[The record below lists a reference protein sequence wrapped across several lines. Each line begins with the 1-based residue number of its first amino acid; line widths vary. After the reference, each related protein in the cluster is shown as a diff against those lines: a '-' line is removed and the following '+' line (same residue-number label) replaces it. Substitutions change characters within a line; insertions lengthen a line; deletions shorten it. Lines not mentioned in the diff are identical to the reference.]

1 MKRFVCIA
9 FAMLFVLCG
18 CANKPIEVG
27 EFSYTAFCEYYSDE
41 TEGIV
46 SEGFVNT
53 EKAEIESVEQVV
65 ELAKKECTVEYDTI
79 KVEYDS
85 EQKMYRVNFSEG
97 KVLVGLQ
104 WGYVIGGDQSVCINH
119 EGITQLIVYGE

>member
-9 FAMLFVLCG
+9 FAMLFALCG
-18 CANKPIEVG
+18 CANKPTEVG
-27 EFSYTAFCEYYSDE
+27 EFSYAAFCEYYGDE

-53 EKAEIESVEQVV
+53 EKTEIESVEQII
-65 ELAKKECTVEYDTI
+65 ELAKKECTVKYDTI

-85 EQKMYRVNFSEG
+85 EQKIYHVNFFKEKEILG
-97 KVLVGLQ
+97 Y
-104 WGYVIGGDQSVCINH
+104 GYVVGGDQSVCINH